1 MQWNKK
7 KKINV
12 QGLVK
17 GQIEESQN
25 QGPKCNK
32 LEIKDQWKKTLKL
45 EKSNQ
50 GF

>member
-25 QGPKCNK
+25 QGPKCK
-32 LEIKDQWKKTLKL
+32 RCVRLGTEINQ
-45 EKSNQ
+45 NQ
-50 GF
+50 GLI